1 MLNIESLYFT
11 ADENAERLVLDGRLL
26 THKNAE
32 KLFWLLKNIE
42 DKITTEW
49 LDDYSLIIVLNNKKH
64 LLKSKKIYNKE
75 FITFEIRELLD
86 KPIEELDD
94 EEFDLV
100 WRLVMIGA

>member
-1 MLNIESLYFT
+1 MLNIESLYFV
-11 ADENAERLVLDGRLL
+11 AEEKEERLVLDGRLL
-26 THKNAE
+26 SHKNAE

-49 LDDYSLIIVLNNKKH
+49 LEDNKVIIYIGNKKH
-64 LLKSKKIYNKE
+64 SLKSYKMARE
-75 FITFEIRELLD
+75 FSTFEIRELLD

-94 EEFDLV
+94 KEFDLV